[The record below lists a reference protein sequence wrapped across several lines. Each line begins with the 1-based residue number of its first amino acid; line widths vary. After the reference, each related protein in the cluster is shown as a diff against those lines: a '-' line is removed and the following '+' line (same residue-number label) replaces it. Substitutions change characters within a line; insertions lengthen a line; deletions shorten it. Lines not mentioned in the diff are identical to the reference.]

1 MVNTKYADA
10 YKEVLIIINNLI
22 EEDYK
27 KIPESY
33 IKFLENNCNK
43 EYNFEYDESIP
54 ISEQNL
60 LQDTKYILFGLFEKF
75 GATDVQKQKIND
87 FRMNYNK
94 KLEEQKREKYDTENI
109 FKENNIVEQAYN
121 SKQPEMIEIKDNL
134 IKSFFKK
141 IIRIFKG
148 EF

>member
-141 IIRIFKG
+141 VIRIFKG

>member
-75 GATDVQKQKIND
+75 GATYVQKQKIND

>member
-43 EYNFEYDESIP
+43 EYNFEYDKSIP